1 MINNLTDPAIF
12 AGGVA
17 VEVLNEEEM
26 NEVRAVAVQ
35 SVNVLRDRI
44 PLIQNYINGV
54 RVLLLISIPFLQF
67 LSKSFSLIQMWYC
80 LICFLGEQRSQSTKC
95 HQPSQFHHPR
105 SCVCCFTLIMIVQG
119 NGIWAHSSLSFW
131 ILSSRWF
138 FCFHFIL
145 SHPVNVFL
153 LSL

>member
-67 LSKSFSLIQMWYC
+67 LSKSFSLIQM
-80 LICFLGEQRSQSTKC
+80 
-95 HQPSQFHHPR
+95 
-105 SCVCCFTLIMIVQG
+105 
-119 NGIWAHSSLSFW
+119 
-131 ILSSRWF
+131 
-138 FCFHFIL
+138 
-145 SHPVNVFL
+145 
-153 LSL
+153 